1 MSDKKQDMTVSYS
14 LGDSE
19 YRFACIVWQ
28 HEPVASGA
36 LVKLAADELGWK
48 KSTSYTV
55 LKNLIAKGILQNE
68 NSVVTA
74 RVKQAQVR
82 AQESRAVVARTFEGS
97 LPKFV
102 SAFLGGQT
110 VSAAEADEIRA
121 LLDAYTE
128 AQK

>member
-1 MSDKKQDMTVSYS
+1 MEPTMTWN

-28 HEPVASGA
+28 HEPLPSGE
-36 LVKLAADELGWK
+36 LVRLSADELGWK
-48 KSTSYTV
+48 KSTTYTV

-74 RVKQAQVR
+74 RVKQEQVR
-82 AQESRAVVARTFEGS
+82 MQESRSVVARTFEGS

-102 SAFLGGQT
+102 SAFLGGQS
-110 VSAAEADEIRA
+110 VSPAEADEIRA
-121 LLDAYTE
+121 LLDKYTE
-128 AQK
+128 AKQ